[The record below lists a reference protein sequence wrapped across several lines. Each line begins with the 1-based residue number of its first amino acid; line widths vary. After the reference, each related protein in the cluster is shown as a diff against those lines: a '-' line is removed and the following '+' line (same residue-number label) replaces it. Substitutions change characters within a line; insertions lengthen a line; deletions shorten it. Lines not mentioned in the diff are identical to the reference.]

1 VDACKP
7 KKEEGSIPGGR
18 AIEKT
23 RKTTQENISFDTWKP
38 ADNVVQKGTAHALE
52 GTENVILRNRNERNV
67 LKGYGNLVSTLS
79 TSPHYGHSMFYP
91 ICY

>member
-38 ADNVVQKGTAHALE
+38 AGNVVQKGTAHAPE
-52 GTENVILRNRNERNV
+52 DAENVIVRTGKE
-67 LKGYGNLVSTLS
+67 
-79 TSPHYGHSMFYP
+79 
-91 ICY
+91 